1 MPMRSELSV
10 PAMRSDWGA
19 RETKLSWRQISENL
33 RHPDAAVVLA
43 FAAIGLLAAVSLMLL
58 FPFLDYRH
66 RPCAVLLTRVGTRLT
81 TPSAVAGTSVKLP
94 RRLTS
99 STMFG
104 ASAAHSPAR
113 TAVHSVLLSA

>member
-1 MPMRSELSV
+1 VEKNMPMRSELSV

-58 FPFLDYRH
+58 FPFLDYI
-66 RPCAVLLTRVGTRLT
+66 A
-81 TPSAVAGTSVKLP
+81 
-94 RRLTS
+94 
-99 STMFG
+99 
-104 ASAAHSPAR
+104 
-113 TAVHSVLLSA
+113 TALAQFS